1 MDFSYEIIVVGGGHA
16 GCEACLASA
25 RMGAKTLL
33 ISGNLDRIA
42 WASCNP
48 SIGGPGKSQIVR
60 ELDALGGEMAK
71 NTDKT
76 YIQIKNLNESR
87 GTAVQALRAQIDK
100 IEYSF
105 EMKKT
110 LENQKNLDLINSEV
124 QEILLDKSGKVSG
137 VRTDYGI
144 TYSCK
149 SLVITTG
156 TFLNGKI
163 LAGKW
168 SENAG
173 RMGDRPSNSLTN
185 SFINFGL
192 KVGRLKTGT
201 PPRIAGNTIDWSKT
215 EIQAGSETPL
225 WFSFLNE
232 IKNHKNNQ
240 QDIPINFPKP
250 QLPCYLIYTNKKTH
264 DIILS
269 AKENLPLFDGTIQ
282 SIGPRYCP
290 SFESKVVNFSDKPRH
305 PFFLE
310 PEGIH
315 TNEIYVQG
323 ANTSVP
329 WQIQEKFIHSI
340 PALENAKI
348 VRYGYAVEYDFV
360 FPSELKSSLETKK
373 IPGLFL
379 AGQINGTTG
388 YEEAAGQGLVA
399 GINAVKFLKN
409 EKPFIMN
416 RTDGF
421 IGVMIDDLITQ
432 EYREPYRMF
441 TARSEFRLKFRQ
453 SNSDFRLSK
462 LGFELGLINKE
473 EFELLKE
480 KWQIIDEKVKILK
493 NLTLENILQKKENS
507 SLKDSHLNINNQIAK
522 TQFIVSEK
530 NKKIKIENLIKE
542 GKSFEEIF
550 ENRKDILQDIST
562 GIISADTE
570 IWARIFYEGYLQ
582 KEEKYAKK
590 MLELQ
595 KIKLPENFDYD
606 SVPSIRKEARERL
619 KEIQPENLDQASRIS
634 GVMNADLSIL
644 SIWIQKLRLE
654 KKEKKYNIPKKEQR
668 NQEKKIKNERN
679 KK

>member
-1 MDFSYEIIVVGGGHA
+1 LDFSYEVIVVGGGHA
-16 GCEACLASA
+16 GCEASLASA

-33 ISGNLDRIA
+33 ISSNLDRIA

-60 ELDALGGEMAK
+60 ELDALGGEMGK

-87 GTAVQALRAQIDK
+87 GSAVQALRAQIDK

-110 LENQKNLDLINSEV
+110 LEEQKNLDILNSEV
-124 QEILLDKSGKVSG
+124 QEILLDKSGKIAG

-144 TYSCK
+144 SYSCK

-156 TFLNGKI
+156 TFLNGRI

-168 SENAG
+168 EEKAG
-173 RMGDRPSNSLTN
+173 RMGDRPANSLTT

-201 PPRIAGNTIDWSKT
+201 PPRIDGNSIDYSKT
-215 EIQAGSETPL
+215 EIQEGSKTPL

-232 IKNHKNNQ
+232 IKNREENN
-240 QDIPINFPKP
+240 FLKP
-250 QLPCYLIYTNKKTH
+250 QVPCHLIYTNKKTH

-269 AKENLPLFDGTIQ
+269 EKENLPLFDGTIQ

-290 SFESKVVNFSDKPRH
+290 SFEAKVVNFADKARH

-315 TNEIYVQG
+315 TNEVYIQG

-329 WQIQEKFIHSI
+329 WQIQEEFVRSI
-340 PALENAKI
+340 PALQNVKI
-348 VRYGYAVEYDFV
+348 IRYGYAVEYDFV
-360 FPSELKSSLETKK
+360 FPSELKLNLETKK
-373 IPGLFL
+373 VAGLFL

-388 YEEAAGQGLVA
+388 YEEAGGQGLIA
-399 GINAVKFLKN
+399 GINAVKFLRN
-409 EKPFIMN
+409 EKPFILS

-421 IGVMIDDLITQ
+421 IGVMIDDLITKDF
-432 EYREPYRMF
+432 REPYRMF

-462 LGFELGLINKE
+462 FGFELGLISKE
-473 EFELLKE
+473 DFELLKE
-480 KWQIIDEKVKILK
+480 KWKIIDEKVKILK
-493 NLTLENILQKKENS
+493 NLVIE
-507 SLKDSHLNINNQIAK
+507 KDNDQ
-522 TQFIVSEK
+522 
-530 NKKIKIENLIKE
+530 KIKVENLIKD
-542 GKSFEEIF
+542 GKTISEIF
-550 ENRKDILQDIST
+550 ENSQERETFET
-562 GIISADTE
+562 GIISADIE
-570 IWARIFYEGYLQ
+570 ILARIFYEGYLQ
-582 KEEKYAKK
+582 KEEKYAAKI
-590 MLELQ
+590 LETE
-595 KIKLPENFDYD
+595 KIKIPKNFNYD

-619 KEIQPENLDQASRIS
+619 NEVSPENLGQASRIS
-634 GVMNADLSIL
+634 GVMDADISIL
-644 SIWIQKLRLE
+644 AIWIQKLKLE
-654 KKEKKYNIPKKEQR
+654 KKKKNSSMKR
-668 NQEKKIKNERN
+668 
-679 KK
+679 